1 MTHYIT
7 RRVIHGGTFVIS
19 APAAKGNSS
28 RFLSSTLISD
38 NRPEI
43 KEGEKAIFLSDVT
56 FTLDALTAEKGDK

>member
-7 RRVIHGGTFVIS
+7 RCVIHSGTVVIC

-28 RFLSSTLISD
+28 WFLSSTLISD

-56 FTLDALTAEKGDK
+56 FTLDALTAEKEDK